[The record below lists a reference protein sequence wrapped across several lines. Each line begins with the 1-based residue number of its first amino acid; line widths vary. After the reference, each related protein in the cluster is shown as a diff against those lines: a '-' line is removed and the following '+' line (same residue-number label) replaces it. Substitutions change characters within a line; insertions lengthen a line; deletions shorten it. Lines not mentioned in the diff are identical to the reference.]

1 VARKKD
7 VPAQVAVEMSGGAE
21 AKAAFM
27 LGLRA
32 QGIQDIDVLRALE
45 RVPRELFVP
54 HLYGDLARRDLALP
68 IGCGQT
74 LSEPSLVAR
83 MIEALA
89 VARDHRVL
97 EIGTGSGYATAILAE
112 IAGHVVSVERFQSL
126 AIAARLR
133 LEKLAKTNFEVI
145 WGDGLALPLEMGTF
159 DRILVHGRIE
169 GLPARLLNLL
179 GREGRLILARQSGTP
194 APQTSDPPTRQRL
207 VKLSR
212 DANGGF
218 VETDLWPC
226 RLQSLVPGYAQS
238 L

>member
-1 VARKKD
+1 MALKKKD
-7 VPAQVAVEMSGGAE
+7 FHAPGADEMSGQAE

-27 LGLRA
+27 LRLRA
-32 QGIQDIDVLRALE
+32 HGVQDLDVLRALE

-54 HLYGDLARRDLALP
+54 HLYADLARRDLAVP

-74 LSEPSLVAR
+74 LSEPSLVAK

-89 VARDHRVL
+89 LSRDHRVL

-112 IAGHVVSVERFQSL
+112 IAHHVVSIERFQSL

-133 LEKLAKTNFEVI
+133 LEKLAKRNVEII
-145 WGDGLALPLEMGTF
+145 WGDGLALPPEVGIF
-159 DRILVHGRIE
+159 DRILVHGQLV
-169 GLPARLLNLL
+169 GMPSQLVNLL
-179 GREGRLILARQSGTP
+179 GEGGRMILARQ
-194 APQTSDPPTRQRL
+194 DPEVSTGQRL
-207 VKLSR
+207 VRLVR
-212 DANGGF
+212 DDNGGL
-218 VETDLWPC
+218 VETDLRPC